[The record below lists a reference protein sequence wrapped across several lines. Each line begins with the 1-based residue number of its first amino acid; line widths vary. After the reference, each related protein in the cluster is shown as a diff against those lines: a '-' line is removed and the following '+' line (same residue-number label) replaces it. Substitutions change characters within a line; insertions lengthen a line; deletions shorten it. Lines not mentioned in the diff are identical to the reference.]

1 MFYIVSY
8 VAQKLLDN
16 FKLLCYNE
24 YTRKTKYENKANRHL
39 KIKQFKFQKKE
50 ETAMIRYELGHA
62 LFLKHNDDYP
72 SLMNKYG
79 DADLARNYITQFE
92 IEALCER
99 WGI

>member
-1 MFYIVSY
+1 
-8 VAQKLLDN
+8 
-16 FKLLCYNE
+16 
-24 YTRKTKYENKANRHL
+24 
-39 KIKQFKFQKKE
+39 
-50 ETAMIRYELGHA
+50 MIRYELGHA